1 MKKGVLY
8 TAMQIGS
15 NSIKTITSTIGRNG
29 NIQVIG
35 FGNSKPITLNDD
47 LETNN
52 QLLDTSIKT
61 SLSKAQRYI
70 GTKVNSA
77 FVSIGSTD
85 IHTRKITLTIEEKEA
100 TKFFSNEN
108 AFDKLKMLGLD
119 SEPNLIVYDII
130 PTSYSLVQN
139 NNQNGTTNSKYMEIE
154 TSVIIGSKTKDTQLK
169 KVMSKSRITPSKI
182 ILSHQAIGEGCLTE
196 TEKELGIIL
205 IDIGATTTKS
215 AIFKNGQ
222 IIQSSSIKLGG
233 NQVTNDL
240 AKFLNI
246 PFYVAEN
253 IKQKWGTLLRQQSK
267 INEIPLPSFY
277 GLPNRTVYQDKLYE
291 PLSLRVLEIVRLS
304 IAQLRQSGM
313 KVIPHAGIVVTGG
326 TARLPGIEKLISEL
340 IMNNCRIGYPS
351 TITGFPQELQ
361 TPENTEVAGLLITG
375 IKEITPNPIKQP
387 IRLMDSFKSFKKI
400 LDFSPIRQ

>member
-35 FGNSKPITLNDD
+35 FGNSKPTTLNDD

-52 QLLDTSIKT
+52 ELLNTSIKT

-70 GTKVNSA
+70 GKKVKNA
-77 FVSIGSTD
+77 FVGIGSSD
-85 IHTRKITLTIEEKEA
+85 IHTKNITLTIEEKEA
-100 TKFFSNEN
+100 TKFFSNQN
-108 AFDKLKMLGLD
+108 QLDKFKMLGLD
-119 SEPNLIVYDII
+119 SESDLIVYDIV
-130 PTSYSLVQN
+130 PRSYLRRDI
-139 NNQNGTTNSKYMEIE
+139 NQNGTTDSKYMDIE
-154 TSVIIGSKTKDTQLK
+154 TSIIIGSKRKDSQLK
-169 KVMSKSRITPSKI
+169 KAISKCGITPSKT

-222 IIQSSSIKLGG
+222 MIHASCIKLGG

-253 IKQKWGTLLRQQSK
+253 IKQKWGTLIRQQSR
-267 INEIPLPSFY
+267 INEIKLPGFH
-277 GLPNRTVYQDKLYE
+277 GLPTRTIYQDKLYE
-291 PLSLRVLEIVRLS
+291 PLSLRILEIVRLS
-304 IAQLRQSGM
+304 IARLRNSGM
-313 KVIPHAGIVVTGG
+313 KVIPRSGIVVTGG

-340 IMNNCRIGYPS
+340 VMNNCRIGYPS
-351 TITGFPQELQ
+351 TIAGFPQELQ

-387 IRLMDSFKSFKKI
+387 TKLIDNFKLFKKFLHSI
-400 LDFSPIRQ
+400 PVKQ

>member
-8 TAMQIGS
+8 TAIQIGS

-35 FGNSKPITLNDD
+35 FGNSKPTTLNDD
-47 LETNN
+47 FETNN
-52 QLLDTSIKT
+52 ELLDTSIKT

-70 GTKVNSA
+70 GKRVNSA
-77 FVSIGSTD
+77 FAGIGSTD
-85 IHTRKITLTIEEKEA
+85 IHTRNITLTIEEKEA

-108 AFDKLKMLGLD
+108 EFDKLKMLGLD
-119 SEPNLIVYDII
+119 SDPNLIVYDII
-130 PTSYSLVQN
+130 PTSYSLVK
-139 NNQNGTTNSKYMEIE
+139 QNGTTNSKYMEIE

-169 KVMSKSRITPSKI
+169 KALSKSRITPSKM

-222 IIQSSSIKLGG
+222 MTHASSIKLGG

-246 PFYVAEN
+246 PFYVAED

-267 INEIPLPSFY
+267 INEITLPSFH
-277 GLPNRTVYQDKLYE
+277 GLPNRTIYQDKLYE
-291 PLSLRVLEIVRLS
+291 PLSLRILEIVRLS

-340 IMNNCRIGYPS
+340 VMNNCRIGYPS